1 MFDLYLILFLFRAAS
16 IVKTNSDIKIRRFI
30 TFLRATIQHICDK
43 IFLYIQHLQKE
54 VTCSEDDCP
63 GFWDLWANGN
73 LANFQLQHGSEIRN
87 RNTENLDKESS
98 VGAEEIFLGNRKMGL
113 LPIFCSTLASFL
125 SAVALMGNNSEFYRF
140 GTEFWCIVF
149 GYCIAFPLSAEIYA
163 PVFYKLHL
171 VSGHEYL
178 ELRFSR
184 LLRWLVTIAFCL
196 QMVIYIAV
204 VLYAPALA
212 ISRVTGLPE
221 SASILTAGMIGTLY
235 TAVGG
240 LKAVVWTDLLQ
251 TIVMIIG
258 LVLIMVFGCQDV
270 GGIERIWDLAR
281 KGQRLNTFDFNPD
294 PFVRHSTWTLA
305 IGGAG
310 MVLSIYATNQT
321 QIQRYLACKDLK
333 TARRA
338 IHLQLPINVVLLS
351 VQLVIGLVT
360 YAVFANCDPVLN
372 GDITAYDQLFPHLI
386 MHLFKNIPAL
396 RGLFLSTIFAAALST
411 LSSGVNGI
419 ACVLVEDVF
428 MDIYLTYHKG
438 SGLKQKTVTFI
449 ARFVAFI
456 FGLLI
461 IGLAFLL
468 QVVPTGV
475 LQMAFSIFGA
485 IGGPILT
492 VFTLGMICPF
502 VNKWGGLAG
511 FLTSL
516 TVGLTLMVGSI
527 NLYTF
532 KEPNPPPLSVSG
544 CTNASIADTTTATS
558 PPQDYPFSFF
568 NLSYLYITLACLIVG
583 FVFSTIVS
591 FSTGMNTKTPVSQ
604 SLLAWQ
610 AVWLYSK
617 LPSCIPSQSST
628 EVVESSHVR
637 KITAM
642 VRLGDNEVA
651 EFDEKED
658 DKMAFDSDKNGE
670 ESVQELRL

>member
-1 MFDLYLILFLFRAAS
+1 MSKYLGWLDYLLVAVLFLLYTCVGIYYWFRPS
-16 IVKTNSDIKIRRFI
+16 ILKCWRR
-30 TFLRATIQHICDK
+30 IQ
-43 IFLYIQHLQKE
+43 
-54 VTCSEDDCP
+54 
-63 GFWDLWANGN
+63 
-73 LANFQLQHGSEIRN
+73 N
-87 RNTENLDKESS
+87 RNTENFDEDSS

-113 LPIFCSTLASFL
+113 LPILCSTLASFL

-163 PVFYKLHL
+163 PVFYKLQL
-171 VSGHEYL
+171 ISGHEYL
-178 ELRFSR
+178 ELRFTRS
-184 LLRWLVTIAFCL
+184 LRWFVTMAFCL
-196 QMVIYIAV
+196 QMIIYIAV

-221 SASILTAGMIGTLY
+221 SASILTAGMIGTIY
-235 TAVGG
+235 TVLGG

-251 TIVMIIG
+251 TIVMFIG
-258 LVLIMVFGCQDV
+258 LVLIMTFGCYEV
-270 GGIERIWDLAR
+270 GGIERVWDLAS

-294 PFVRHSTWTLA
+294 PFVRHSIWTLA

-360 YAVFANCDPVLN
+360 YAVFANCDPVLS
-372 GDITAYDQLFPHLI
+372 GDITDYDQLFPHLI
-386 MHLFKNIPAL
+386 MHLFENIPAL

-419 ACVLVEDVF
+419 ACVLMEDVF

-438 SGLKQKTVTFI
+438 SGLKQKTVTLI
-449 ARFVAFI
+449 ARLIALVL
-456 FGLLI
+456 GLLI

-468 QVVPTGV
+468 QVVPTGI

-492 VFTLGMICPF
+492 VFTIGMICPF

-516 TVGLTLMVGSI
+516 AVGLTLMVGSI
-527 NLYTF
+527 YLYTF

-544 CTNASIADTTTATS
+544 CTNVSTAPTSTASS
-558 PPQDYPFSFF
+558 SLQDYPFSFF
-568 NLSYLYITLACLIVG
+568 NLSYLYITPACLFTG

-591 FSTGMNTKTPVSQ
+591 FFTGMNTKTPVSQ

-617 LPSCIPSQSST
+617 LPSCIPPQSSAK
-628 EVVESSHVR
+628 VGGSPHVR
-637 KITAM
+637 KMKAI
-642 VRLGDNEVA
+642 VGLGDDEIS
-651 EFDEKED
+651 EFDEKD
-658 DKMAFDSDKNGE
+658 ADKMDFDRDENGE
-670 ESVQELRL
+670 GSVRELRL